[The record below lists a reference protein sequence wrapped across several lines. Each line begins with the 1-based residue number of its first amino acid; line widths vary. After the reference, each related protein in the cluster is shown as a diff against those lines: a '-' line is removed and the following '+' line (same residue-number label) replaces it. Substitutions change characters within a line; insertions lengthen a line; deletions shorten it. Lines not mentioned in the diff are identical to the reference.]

1 MTSSPEIIVEPEAG
15 AVWADW
21 STIVI
26 GDLVEL
32 KDGRIWQCID
42 RHGEVVKVER
52 EDGKIYEGTP
62 TGQVKVIDTAQRAM
76 DRAVALVTIQMD
88 GEHIATKDAEGRWLV
103 PATYPDPGTLLS
115 HIYLLHGVVV
125 QPQRG
130 LPDDMGLRAILRK
143 HDRLHR
149 PEFKGPG
156 YVNHYHDPDFHR
168 ERTESLP
175 TGLRAPR

>member
-1 MTSSPEIIVEPEAG
+1 MTSSTEPLVVPESG

-21 STIVI
+21 STIGV

-32 KDGRIWQCID
+32 KDSRVWQCTD
-42 RHGEVVKVER
+42 RHGDVVKVER
-52 EDGKIYEGTP
+52 EDGKVYEGMP
-62 TGQVKVIDTAQRAM
+62 TGQVKVIDTAARAM
-76 DRAVALVTIQMD
+76 EQATALVQVHLD
-88 GEHIATKDAEGRWLV
+88 GQTIATKDAEGRWLV
-103 PATYPDPGTLLS
+103 PATFPDPASLLS
-115 HIYLLHGVVV
+115 HIYTLHGVVV

-130 LPDDMGLRAILRK
+130 LPDDQGLRSILRK

-149 PEFKGPG
+149 PEFKGKE

-168 ERTESLP
+168 EREGGLP